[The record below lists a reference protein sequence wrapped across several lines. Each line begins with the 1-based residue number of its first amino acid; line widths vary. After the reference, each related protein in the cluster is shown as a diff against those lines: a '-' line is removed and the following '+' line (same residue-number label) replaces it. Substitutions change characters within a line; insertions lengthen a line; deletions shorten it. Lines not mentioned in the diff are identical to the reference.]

1 MVVDAAPEWYSTR
14 LPDSYYQP
22 EVLPNLA
29 PDAQLYYSCPAC
41 GRHWRVNPTLRGDP
55 PAGFACPCAPRTALD
70 PIRLRPRVVF
80 LCRDCSAEY
89 ANFANPWDRPGRC
102 PRCLSRKSMFWSAK
116 PGRRIPDPFFSA
128 PPLGGIPNAIHRWN
142 ADSTADLGWLAAELE
157 LILDL
162 PEAERHL
169 IPTALFAARLRA
181 VAGTDP
187 DRVALMNFE
196 ATALRESYKLTT
208 DITAGW
214 TALRLYW
221 DAATMVRGKPLAEA
235 RLTLN
240 VARAAYSLLATKQQ
254 LVLAATE
261 DGDLLR
267 IIGLSAAEQ
276 SIVVRGKGI
285 DDSDV
290 ADAPARVWHLMGDL
304 CATGSSRETLV
315 EARQHYD
322 EALASSGL
330 PVAIRESIVA
340 SQQRVDAQLAR
351 LCGKDGA

>member
-1 MVVDAAPEWYSTR
+1 MVVDAESEWYSSR

-22 EVLPNLA
+22 EVLTNLA

-41 GRHWRVNPTLRGDP
+41 GRHWRVNPSLRGDP
-55 PAGFACPCAPRTALD
+55 PAGFACPCAPRNVLD
-70 PIRLRPRVVF
+70 PMRLRPRVVF

-116 PGRRIPDPFFSA
+116 SGRRIPDVFFSA
-128 PPLGGIPNAIHRWN
+128 PPLYGASKAIHRWN
-142 ADSTADLGWLAAELE
+142 ADAAADLGWLAAELE

-214 TALRLYW
+214 TALRLYL
-221 DAATMVRGKPLAEA
+221 DAAAMVRGKPLAEA
-235 RLTLN
+235 RITLN
-240 VARAAYSLLATKQQ
+240 VARAAYSLLAIKQP

-261 DGDLLR
+261 EGELLR
-267 IIGLSAAEQ
+267 VIGLSAAER
-276 SIVVRGKGI
+276 SIVLRGRGI
-285 DDSDV
+285 DDSDA
-290 ADAPARVWHLMGDL
+290 ADAPARVWHLMGDI
-304 CATGSSRETLV
+304 CATGSSQETLV
-315 EARQHYD
+315 EASQHYD
-322 EALASSGL
+322 EALARPGL

-340 SQQRVDAQLAR
+340 SQKRVKAQLAR
-351 LCGKDGA
+351 SCGTDGV